1 MKDEVVTKNYL
12 DQALERL
19 AKFLDQVSRD
29 SKARDEDLAVMT
41 KKGFDQVAEQFVI
54 LERKVDNIM
63 LFEIGQLKKDANITN
78 QRLNYLE
85 QAVGMSGK

>member
-19 AKFLDQVSRD
+19 AKFLAQVSRD

-41 KKGFDQVAEQFVI
+41 KKGFDQVADQFVI